1 MDADH
6 PPQEV
11 DGRLW
16 ADRIRIDEA
25 RCIQCGDCAKACR
38 EENPERH
45 ALTTIVQERFEAV
58 RSEAAVA
65 EPTVLQEILRMGA
78 AERQTFWQN
87 QFRKCIKCYGCIDM
101 CPVYPE
107 ASERLNVSHWV
118 KGGQVPPP
126 YPLFHL
132 IRAYEVGDA
141 CILCGECE
149 QTCPAGIPLKTLQD
163 FVRNLPPEKVFEII
177 PGLEKEAQ
185 DAILHDVEQR
195 KEPSGRIPHA
205 A

>member
-1 MDADH
+1 
-6 PPQEV
+6 
-11 DGRLW
+11 
-16 ADRIRIDEA
+16 
-25 RCIQCGDCAKACR
+25 
-38 EENPERH
+38 
-45 ALTTIVQERFEAV
+45 LTTIVQERFEAV

>member
-1 MDADH
+1 
-6 PPQEV
+6 
-11 DGRLW
+11 
-16 ADRIRIDEA
+16 
-25 RCIQCGDCAKACR
+25 
-38 EENPERH
+38 
-45 ALTTIVQERFEAV
+45 LTTIVQERFEAA
-58 RSEAAVA
+58 RSEAAMPEA
-65 EPTVLQEILRMGA
+65 TLLQEILRMRA
-78 AERQTFWQN
+78 AERQTFWQE

-107 ASERLNVSHWV
+107 AAEGLNVSRWV

-163 FVRNLPPEKVFEII
+163 FVRNLPPEKVFDLI
-177 PGLEKEAQ
+177 PGLEKEAR
-185 DAILHDVEQR
+185 DAVLDDVNRR
-195 KEPSGRIPHA
+195 KGS
-205 A
+205 